1 MFDGLMEW
9 LQEILVVGEQ
19 TVFTLKDSV
28 FQIDFFFK
36 QRTHLAMAQNQA
48 TTTTSTLYHGFV
60 LVLVG
65 PFWKVQQFGSPTR
78 TVVESAYRSALQSMA

>member
-28 FQIDFFFK
+28 FQIDFFF
-36 QRTHLAMAQNQA
+36 
-48 TTTTSTLYHGFV
+48 
-60 LVLVG
+60 
-65 PFWKVQQFGSPTR
+65 
-78 TVVESAYRSALQSMA
+78 

>member
-28 FQIDFFFK
+28 FQIDFF
-36 QRTHLAMAQNQA
+36 
-48 TTTTSTLYHGFV
+48 
-60 LVLVG
+60 
-65 PFWKVQQFGSPTR
+65 
-78 TVVESAYRSALQSMA
+78 